1 MSYLTI
7 CNENYSYV
15 ANPEKVL
22 EQLLSNGEEI
32 PEIKQ
37 GKIVAGDHVELD
49 VLNLKKR
56 PRGK

>member
-1 MSYLTI
+1 MSYLKFF
-7 CNENYSYV
+7 NENHSYV
-15 ANPEKVL
+15 ANPEKVI

-37 GKIVAGDHVELD
+37 GKVVAGDHVELD
-49 VLNLKKR
+49 VLTLKKR

>member
-1 MSYLTI
+1 MSYLKI
-7 CNENYSYV
+7 FNENHSYV
-15 ANPEKVL
+15 ANPEKVI

-37 GKIVAGDHVELD
+37 GKVVAGDHVELD
-49 VLNLKKR
+49 VLTLKKR

>member
-1 MSYLTI
+1 MSSLAI
-7 CNENYSYV
+7 CNKNHSYV

-22 EQLLSNGEEI
+22 GQLLSNGEEI

-49 VLNLKKR
+49 VLTLKKR